1 MGGQSR
7 NRRLTPPRRLP
18 VSQSSANA
26 STLEPVLLYEV
37 RDKVAHITI
46 NRPKSMNALNPAVL
60 TGIAEGV
67 DRAAADPMVKAIVI
81 RGTGGKAFS
90 AGVDLKHFHNEGVIG
105 DVGAHLLFTA
115 KLRDTLIKV
124 EKTPL
129 PVIAVVQG
137 YALAGGLEL
146 VLACDFLICT
156 HGSQIGDQHAN
167 YGLMAGGGGTQRLP
181 RRIGAQ
187 RALELLY
194 TGRRMDGHEA
204 VRTGLALATYTDAE
218 LDAGVEA
225 LLANLRNKS
234 RVGMGLMKSTVQRGM
249 ELPLREALDIER
261 LVVQEYFSCYG
272 DADQGVTDFNQKK
285 RASDLG

>member
-1 MGGQSR
+1 MSKAPETATQ
-7 NRRLTPPRRLP
+7 
-18 VSQSSANA
+18 A
-26 STLEPVLLYEV
+26 EPFVLYEV

-46 NRPKSMNALNPAVL
+46 NRAKSMNALSPAVL
-60 TGIAEGV
+60 DGLTSGL
-67 DRAAADPMVKAIVI
+67 DRAAADESVKAIVI
-81 RGTGGKAFS
+81 RGAGGKAFS
-90 AGVDLKHFHNEGVIG
+90 AGVDLKHFHDQGVIG
-105 DVGAHLLFTA
+105 DVGAHLSFNA
-115 KLRDTLIKV
+115 KLRDTFIKV

-156 HGSQIGDQHAN
+156 HKSQIGDQHSN

-187 RALELLY
+187 RALDLLY
-194 TGRRMDGHEA
+194 TGRRMDGAEA
-204 VRTGLALATYTDAE
+204 VRTGLALATYSDEE
-218 LDAGVEA
+218 LDAGVESF
-225 LLANLRNKS
+225 LAMLRNKS
-234 RVGMGLMKSTVQRGM
+234 RLGMGFMKSTVQRGM

-272 DADQGVTDFNQKK
+272 DAKQGVADFNQKK
-285 RASDLG
+285 RSSDL

>member
-1 MGGQSR
+1 MPQSP
-7 NRRLTPPRRLP
+7 TTA
-18 VSQSSANA
+18 SS
-26 STLEPVLLYEV
+26 TEPVLLYEV
-37 RDKVAHITI
+37 RNKVAHITI
-46 NRPKSMNALNPAVL
+46 NRPKKMNALNPAVL
-60 TGIAEGV
+60 TGLSDSL
-67 DRAAADPMVKAIVI
+67 DRAVADEDVKAIVI
-81 RGTGGKAFS
+81 RGAGGKAFS
-90 AGVDLKHFHNEGVIG
+90 AGVDLKHFHDEGVIG

-129 PVIAVVQG
+129 PVVAVVQG

-146 VLACDFLICT
+146 VLACDFLICSHT
-156 HGSQIGDQHAN
+156 CQIGDQHAN

-181 RRIGAQ
+181 RRIGQQ

-204 VRTGLALATYTDAE
+204 VRTGLALATYSDAE
-218 LDAGVEA
+218 LGGGIES
-225 LLANLRNKS
+225 LLAMLRNKS
-234 RVGMGLMKSTVQRGM
+234 RLGMGFMKSTVQRGL

-272 DADQGVTDFNQKK
+272 EANQGVTDFNQKK
-285 RASDLG
+285 RLSDL

>member
-1 MGGQSR
+1 MTQA
-7 NRRLTPPRRLP
+7 T
-18 VSQSSANA
+18 ANDTA
-26 STLEPVLLYEV
+26 AEPVLLYEV

-60 TGIAEGV
+60 TGIAESV
-67 DRAAADPMVKAIVI
+67 DRAAADENVKAVVI
-81 RGTGGKAFS
+81 RGKGGKAFS

-137 YALAGGLEL
+137 FALAGGLEL
-146 VLACDFLICT
+146 LLACDFLICS

-181 RRIGAQ
+181 RRIGQ
-187 RALELLY
+187 QLALELLY

-204 VRTGLALATYTDAE
+204 FRTGLALATYADDE
-218 LDAGVEA
+218 LDAGVER

-234 RVGMGLMKSTVQRGM
+234 RLGMGFMKSTVHRGM

-272 DADQGVTDFNQKK
+272 EANQGVTDFNQKK
-285 RASDLG
+285 RTSDL